1 MASKLEHAAAADS
14 SSFLEG
20 SPSLNFCP
28 FPTSNE
34 SMFDPENTFEIEPL
48 DTESGDE
55 LDMEAEGSRSGRP
68 VPPDLDAESL
78 FSAEI
83 AEEGLLTRSQEELL
97 AKRIVHARKH
107 VRAILRRARRL
118 ARLALAD
125 AGRGVVSPERDFRE
139 REAVAILHFAEEAL
153 TTPAGV
159 RATGMDRRTLKDF
172 IANLQ
177 EALDDYRVVR
187 DQMVRA
193 NVRLVAMLARRY
205 RHPALTFLDLFQEG
219 TLGLLRAVEKYEPE
233 RQVKFSTYASWW
245 IWQQLGRTADTQG
258 ALIRTPVHW
267 NQLRRR
273 IGRGGEAPEVDALRD
288 AQAEGEISDPTRV
301 DAMVQGFRFVST
313 DTPADDDERPLESI
327 LAGNEAS
334 PEVQVLHTSLGRHL
348 ESALEELPPREG
360 FIVRQRFGLGT
371 DDSQT
376 LEEISAHLGV
386 SRERVRQLENR
397 ALAKLRQVCA
407 ERGLNEYLH

>member
-1 MASKLEHAAAADS
+1 MEMD
-14 SSFLEG
+14 
-20 SPSLNFCP
+20 
-28 FPTSNE
+28 T
-34 SMFDPENTFEIEPL
+34 L
-48 DTESGDE
+48 DAESGDE
-55 LDMEAEGSRSGRP
+55 FDTEAEDTPTQRAITA
-68 VPPDLDAESL
+68 DLDAESL

-83 AEEGLLTRSQEELL
+83 AEEGLLSRGEEETL
-97 AKRIVHARKH
+97 AKRIVRARKH

-139 REAVAILHFAEEAL
+139 REAVAILQFAEEAL
-153 TTPAGV
+153 RTPAAV
-159 RATGMDRRTLKDF
+159 RASGMDRRSLKDF
-172 IANLQ
+172 VATLR
-177 EALDDYRVVR
+177 EALDEYRVVR

-205 RHPALTFLDLFQEG
+205 RHPTLTFLDLFQEG

-273 IGRGGEAPEVDALRD
+273 IGRGGEAPELDALRD
-288 AQAEGEISDPTRV
+288 AQADGDIADPTRV

-327 LAGNEAS
+327 LAGSEAS
-334 PEVQVLHTSLGRHL
+334 PEVQALHTSLGKHL

-407 ERGLNEYLH
+407 ARGLNDYLH

>member
-1 MASKLEHAAAADS
+1 MADKLGVAAAAKE
-14 SSFLEG
+14 LVPPEVAA
-20 SPSLNFCP
+20 SLNFCP
-28 FPTSNE
+28 DEASNT
-34 SMFDPENTFEIEPL
+34 SMFDTENTLEIEPL
-48 DTESGDE
+48 DEAGDE
-55 LDMEAEGSRSGRP
+55 IDTETSRASA
-68 VPPDLDAESL
+68 PDLDAESL

-83 AEEGLLTRSQEELL
+83 AEEGLLTRPEEEAL
-97 AKRIVHARKH
+97 AKRIVRARKH

-118 ARLALAD
+118 GRLALAD

-139 REAVAILHFAEEAL
+139 REAVSILQFAEEAMR
-153 TTPAGV
+153 TTAGV
-159 RATGMDRRTLKDF
+159 RSTGMAKAALRGF
-172 IANLQ
+172 IAELR
-177 EALDDYRVVR
+177 EALDEYRVLR
-187 DQMVRA
+187 DQMVKA

-205 RHPALTFLDLFQEG
+205 RHPTLTFLDLFQEG

-273 IGRGGEAPEVDALRD
+273 IGRGGEAPELDAMRE
-288 AQAEGEISDPTRV
+288 AQSEGEVADPTRL

-327 LAGNEAS
+327 LAGNEVS
-334 PEVQVLHTSLGRHL
+334 PEAQVLHSSLGKHL

>member
-1 MASKLEHAAAADS
+1 MASTAISEAWRLDESTGED
-14 SSFLEG
+14 
-20 SPSLNFCP
+20 SLNFCLP
-28 FPTSNE
+28 NPSNS
-34 SMFDPENTFEIEPL
+34 SMFDIEHTAEIEPL
-48 DTESGDE
+48 DAESGE
-55 LDMEAEGSRSGRP
+55 K
-68 VPPDLDAESL
+68 PDTVEPRTPELDAESL

-83 AEEGLLTRSQEELL
+83 AEEGLLTREQEEAL
-97 AKRIVHARKH
+97 AKRIVRARRH

-118 ARLALAD
+118 SRAALAN
-125 AGRGVVSPERDFRE
+125 AGRGVVSPEQDFRE
-139 REAVAILHFAEEAL
+139 REAVAILQFAEEAL
-153 TTPAGV
+153 RTTAGV
-159 RATGMDRRTLKDF
+159 RATGMDRRALKAF
-172 IANLQ
+172 IAELR
-177 EALDDYRVVR
+177 EALDEYRVVR

-205 RHPALTFLDLFQEG
+205 RHPTLTFLDLFQEG

-273 IGRGGEAPEVDALRD
+273 IGRGQDAPEVESILRD
-288 AQAEGEISDPTRV
+288 AQADSDQGDPTRI

-313 DTPADDDERPLESI
+313 DTPTDDDERPLESI
-327 LAGNEAS
+327 LAGSEAS
-334 PEVQVLHTSLGRHL
+334 PETQALQASLGKHL
-348 ESALEELPPREG
+348 ASALEQLPPREG
-360 FIVRQRFGLGT
+360 FILRQRFGLGT

-376 LEEISAHLGV
+376 LEEISVHLGV

-397 ALAKLRQVCA
+397 ALAKLRQVCDQQ
-407 ERGLNEYLH
+407 GLREYLH